1 VEHNEFVVE
10 FKDGTRDW
18 VDPVI
23 DVSED
28 DNTIYVDNGHV
39 YEYPKSKVDKWI
51 VRPYSP
57 ETTYDRIEDIK

>member
-1 VEHNEFVVE
+1 MIHNEFVVE

-23 DVSED
+23 NVSED
-28 DNTIYVDNGHV
+28 DTTIYVDNGYV

-51 VRPYSP
+51 VRPYSD
-57 ETTYDRIEDIK
+57 ETTYDRID